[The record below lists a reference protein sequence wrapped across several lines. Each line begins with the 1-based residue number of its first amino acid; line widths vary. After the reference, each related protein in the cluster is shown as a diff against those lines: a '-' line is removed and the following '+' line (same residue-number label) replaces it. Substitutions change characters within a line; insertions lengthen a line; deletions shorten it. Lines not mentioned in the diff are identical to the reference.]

1 MWEEKK
7 LNILTTREWA
17 TLLWGILLMVWMLP
31 HKNTR
36 DSLKM
41 VIKTFFNNK
50 LRILWEIIFLYVL
63 IITVIFSYLPF
74 WNIAYIKDILI
85 WFIFSGLIF
94 CMNAVSRES
103 DEGYIRKNL
112 KENLRITI
120 FAEFFISTFT
130 FNIWIE
136 LAIIPIMALTIMMDV
151 IAERDKE
158 YQAVHKLLQ
167 AVLTVFGFCI
177 LFGTIQVCVEEYR
190 ELNISDTFISFMI
203 PIVYLFLIVPLEYAL
218 ELYSKYELLFIRMSF
233 KEPDDKKIQM
243 SHRWRIVRIC
253 KLSVYR
259 VLLFQRKF
267 WCKMYCRMSENEF
280 LDLLEEFKSEC
291 KK

>member
-1 MWEEKK
+1 MDV
-7 LNILTTREWA
+7 LTTREWA
-17 TLLWGILLMVWMLP
+17 TLLWGMLLMVWMLS
-31 HKNTR
+31 HKNIR

-41 VIKTFFNNK
+41 VIQTFFNDK
-50 LRILWEIIFLYVL
+50 LRILWEIIFLYIL
-63 IITVIFSYLPF
+63 IITVIFSYFPF
-74 WNIAYIKDILI
+74 WNIVYIKDVLI
-85 WFIFSGLIF
+85 WLVFSGLIF

-103 DEGYIRKNL
+103 DEGYVRKNL
-112 KENLRITI
+112 KENLKITI
-120 FAEFFISTFT
+120 IAEFFISTFT

-136 LAIIPIMALTIMMDV
+136 LTIIPIIAITITLDV

-158 YQAVHKLLQ
+158 HQAVHKLLQ
-167 AVLTVFGFCI
+167 SVLAIFGFCI

-218 ELYSKYELLFIRMSF
+218 ELYSKYEMLFMRMAF
-233 KEPDDKKIQM
+233 KEPEDKKIQK
-243 SHRWRIVRIC
+243 SHRWRVLRIC

-267 WCKMYCRMSENEF
+267 WCKMYRRMSEDEF
-280 LDLLEEFKSEC
+280 LDLLEEFKREC
-291 KK
+291 KNKITL

>member
-1 MWEEKK
+1 
-7 LNILTTREWA
+7 
-17 TLLWGILLMVWMLP
+17 MVWMLS
-31 HKNTR
+31 HKNIR

-41 VIKTFFNNK
+41 VIQTFFNDK

-63 IITVIFSYLPF
+63 IITVIFSSLPF
-74 WNIAYIKDILI
+74 WKLVYIKDVLI
-85 WFIFSGLIF
+85 WFVFSGLIF
-94 CMNAVSRES
+94 CMNAVSGES

-112 KENLRITI
+112 KENLKITI

-136 LAIIPIMALTIMMDV
+136 LAIIPIIAIMVMMDV
-151 IAERDKE
+151 VAERDKK

-167 AVLTVFGFCI
+167 AVLTMFGFCI
-177 LFGTIQVCVEEYR
+177 LFGTIQVCIEEYR

-203 PIVYLFLIVPLEYAL
+203 PIVYLFLIIPLEYAL
-218 ELYSKYELLFIRMSF
+218 ELYSKYEMLFIRMTF
-233 KEPDDKKIQM
+233 KEPKDKKIQR
-243 SHRWRIVRIC
+243 SHRWRVVRIC

-267 WCKMYCRMSENEF
+267 WCKMYCCMSEDEF
-280 LDLLEEFKSEC
+280 LDLLEEFEREC

>member
-1 MWEEKK
+1 
-7 LNILTTREWA
+7 
-17 TLLWGILLMVWMLP
+17 
-31 HKNTR
+31 
-36 DSLKM
+36 
-41 VIKTFFNNK
+41 
-50 LRILWEIIFLYVL
+50 
-63 IITVIFSYLPF
+63 
-74 WNIAYIKDILI
+74 
-85 WFIFSGLIF
+85 
-94 CMNAVSRES
+94 MNAVARES

-136 LAIIPIMALTIMMDV
+136 LAIIPIIAITIMMDV

-167 AVLTVFGFCI
+167 AVLTVLGFCI

-218 ELYSKYELLFIRMSF
+218 ELYSKYELLFIRMS
-233 KEPDDKKIQM
+233 EDKKIQM
-243 SHRWRIVRIC
+243 SHRWRVVRIC

-280 LDLLEEFKSEC
+280 LDLLEEFKREC

>member
-1 MWEEKK
+1 
-7 LNILTTREWA
+7 
-17 TLLWGILLMVWMLP
+17 MVWMLS
-31 HKNTR
+31 HKNIR

-41 VIKTFFNNK
+41 VIKTFFNDK

-74 WNIAYIKDILI
+74 WNIAFIKDILI

-136 LAIIPIMALTIMMDV
+136 LAIIPIIAIAIMMDV

-167 AVLTVFGFCI
+167 AVLTVFGLCI
-177 LFGTIQVCVEEYR
+177 LFGTIQVCIEEYR

-233 KEPDDKKIQM
+233 KEPEDKKIQM
-243 SHRWRIVRIC
+243 SHRWQVVRIC

-267 WCKMYCRMSENEF
+267 WCKMYCCMSENEF
-280 LDLLEEFKSEC
+280 LDLHEEFKREC
-291 KK
+291 KE

>member
-1 MWEEKK
+1 MDV
-7 LNILTTREWA
+7 LTTREWA
-17 TLLWGILLMVWMLP
+17 TVLWGILFVIILLP
-31 HKNTR
+31 HKDVR
-36 DSLKM
+36 DSMKM
-41 VIKTFFNNK
+41 VIKTFFTEK
-50 LRILWEIIFLYVL
+50 LRILWEIIFLYIL
-63 IITVIFSYLPF
+63 IITVIFSCFPF
-74 WNIAYIKDILI
+74 WNIIYIKDILI

-94 CMNAVSRES
+94 CMNAVSGES

-112 KENLRITI
+112 KENLKITI

-136 LAIIPIMALTIMMDV
+136 LAIIPIIAIMVMMDV
-151 IAERDKE
+151 VAERDKK

-167 AVLTVFGFCI
+167 AVLTIFGFCI

-203 PIVYLFLIVPLEYAL
+203 PIVYLFLIIPLEYAL
-218 ELYSKYELLFIRMSF
+218 ELYSKYEMLFIRMTF
-233 KEPDDKKIQM
+233 KEPKDKEIQR
-243 SHRWRIVRIC
+243 SHRWRVVRIC
-253 KLSVYR
+253 KLSIYR

-267 WCKMYCRMSENEF
+267 WCKMYCCMSEDEF
-280 LDLLEEFKSEC
+280 LDLLEEFEREC